1 MKIIRDKT
9 GTFPRRL
16 WFEDGEIEGIAERHR
31 QDSLRLIGGT
41 DSPALQVD
49 KFIEIY
55 LPKALEK
62 DITLDPYADLQSKEG
77 PEVLGATYF
86 CDDHLEVK
94 IDQRVTKEA
103 ERTGQW
109 GRYNATATHE
119 GGHCI
124 GHAVLFQ
131 RDPNQQTL
139 FRSDGPGKISC
150 LQRTI
155 EGYYTGEWWE
165 YQANQIM
172 ANLLMPRELF
182 LEHFVRERNAFGIR
196 DNTELPKRRRLFDAL
211 VTYLARVFQV
221 SKQAVKIR
229 LRELKQIPNL
239 RQEQFFKSTG
249 FVRIGDANI
258 G

>member
-1 MKIIRDKT
+1 
-9 GTFPRRL
+9 L
-16 WFEDGEIEGIAERHR
+16 WFEEGEIEGIAEKHR
-31 QDSLRLIGGT
+31 QDLRRSIGET
-41 DSPALQVD
+41 DTLALPVD

-55 LPKALEK
+55 LPKALGSE
-62 DITLDPYADLQSKEG
+62 IVLDPYADLRSTEG
-77 PEVLGATYF
+77 PNVLGSTDF
-86 CDDHLEVK
+86 HDDHLEVK

-109 GRYNATATHE
+109 GRYNATGAHE
-119 GGHCI
+119 GGHCMLHLVI
-124 GHAVLFQ
+124 FQ
-131 RDPNQQTL
+131 DDPNQESL
-139 FRSDGPGKISC
+139 FKSEKARKISC

-155 EGYYTGEWWE
+155 EGEYTGEWWE

-196 DNTELPKRRRLFDAL
+196 DNGELLKRRGLFDAL

-229 LRELKQIPNL
+229 LRELRQTPNL
-239 RQEQFFKSTG
+239 RQEHFFGNDSL
-249 FVRIGDANI
+249 VRIGEVETP
-258 G
+258 GL